1 MLGLTAWN
9 TQLQISTIALHR
21 LLDFLCPM
29 PGWLSGSGGRLVN
42 LEYSISL
49 YVLRTETRGL
59 RRPNSTDLDDA

>member
-29 PGWLSGSGGRLVN
+29 PGWLSGSRRRPVN
-42 LEYSISL
+42 LEYSISFFARL
-49 YVLRTETRGL
+49 E
-59 RRPNSTDLDDA
+59 N

>member
-29 PGWLSGSGGRLVN
+29 PGWLSGSGRRPVN
-42 LEYSISL
+42 LEYSISFFA
-49 YVLRTETRGL
+49 
-59 RRPNSTDLDDA
+59 RPEN